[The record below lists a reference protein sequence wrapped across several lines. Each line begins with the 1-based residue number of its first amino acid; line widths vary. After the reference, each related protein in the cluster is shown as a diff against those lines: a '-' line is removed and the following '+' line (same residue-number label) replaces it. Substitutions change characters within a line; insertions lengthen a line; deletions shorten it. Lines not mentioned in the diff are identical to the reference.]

1 MTAFEIVKGLWR
13 LELAMEDEERY
24 TRMYMYGGRSI
35 YDEERE
41 MTHRSLRR
49 KIWNETR
56 KLSREQIQEI
66 NCCFGWPNEVPEL
79 PFN

>member
-24 TRMYMYGGRSI
+24 TEMYGGFSI
-35 YDEERE
+35 CDKERE
-41 MTHRSLRR
+41 MTHKSLLR
-49 KIWNETR
+49 KIWSETR

-66 NCCFGWPNEVPEL
+66 NCCFGWPDEVPEP
-79 PFN
+79 PFI